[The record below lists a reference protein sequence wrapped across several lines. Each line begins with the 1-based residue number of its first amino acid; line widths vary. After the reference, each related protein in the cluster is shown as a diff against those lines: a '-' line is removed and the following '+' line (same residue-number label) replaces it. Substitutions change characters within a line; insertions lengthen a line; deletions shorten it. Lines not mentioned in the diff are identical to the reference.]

1 MNTVNSTAWANL
13 RKNRGR
19 NMLTG
24 TAILLTAFLLFT
36 ITTLG
41 FGVIRFQFHAANQLY
56 PTYHFMYRGVSG
68 QTAAQLS
75 HHAEIASLGLRQ
87 DTAEIVLDN
96 ARCRLIYLDE
106 TGLELGRIDLEK
118 GRYPSATNEIAVSE
132 GMLRTLGLNA
142 GLGDSVTLDYQP
154 VEAHGLGYEQQKTFV
169 ICGILPTPDTEDEYR
184 LYSALVSRDFMLE
197 TLAEPD
203 RLYRT
208 MIRLKNPESL
218 TTDAIV
224 NKAETIAQA
233 FSIPKGEISE
243 NTAYLIA
250 NYIDPSFYAAIAGI
264 LMVTIL
270 AGIIT
275 IYSIYYVSTM
285 YKVQEYGK
293 LKALGAT
300 QRQVRAIVFREGIFT
315 AVFAVSPGLA
325 LGTAASLGGFYIL
338 LNSFARD
345 DVLGDTLRSIYRS
358 GELSL
363 LQLWIYFFA
372 AAVALGTTAIA
383 LMRPV
388 HIAGRISPMEAMR
401 YDGLGNSVKAKFR
414 KGYEDVHLFRL
425 MKANLARNKKR
436 TVITLAS
443 LSITGILFLAV
454 SAILSCANPDEIAHD
469 RILHDLEL
477 SVYSISGD
485 KMRPEYDWKSIQQQN
500 PLNEEMKLRIGN
512 MAGVS
517 AIIEQPN
524 TNVLLPDV
532 YDGDAL
538 WSTSISGIPPVL
550 ADTMEA
556 SVTEGRVTYEEL
568 LSGNRIIV
576 NKKSFNWSP
585 DWKVGSVIRMIIQDG
600 EKEIPMEFQV
610 AAIADPPA
618 YLSHYA
624 SFMLPS
630 SVLEEICSN
639 NQTYYLSIA
648 AEKEN
653 LADVEENLLSL
664 TKENQFLRLHTYEE
678 EKAERAELTVFTSA
692 VCYIFLAVLGGI
704 CIMNLI
710 NTMINSVYVRRREL
724 GMMQALGMSEKQLFL
739 LFQMEGLFYT
749 FGTLLLSL
757 LFGSAAGYRFFR
769 WGKDSGFLGII
780 SFHYPFLQALFLFLI
795 IAVIQFGMTW
805 LLARSFR
812 KQSIIERIH
821 YNT

>member
-1 MNTVNSTAWANL
+1 MNTINSTALANL
-13 RKNRGR
+13 KKNRGR

-24 TAILLTAFLLFT
+24 IAILLTTFLLFT

-87 DTAEIVLDN
+87 DTAEIILDN

-118 GRYPSATNEIAVSE
+118 GRYPSVTDEIAISE
-132 GMLRTLGLNA
+132 GMLHALGLNA
-142 GLGDSVTLDYQP
+142 DLGDSVTLSYQP
-154 VEAHGLGYEQQKTFV
+154 AEAHGLGYEQQKTFV
-169 ICGILPTPDTEDEYR
+169 ICGILPTPDTEEEYS

-203 RLYRT
+203 RLYRA
-208 MIRLKNPESL
+208 MIRLENPESL
-218 TTDAIV
+218 TTDAII

-243 NTAYLIA
+243 NTPYLIA

-264 LMVTIL
+264 LLVTIL
-270 AGIIT
+270 AGVIT

-315 AVFAVSPGLA
+315 ALFAVPPGLV

-338 LNSFARD
+338 LNSFASD
-345 DVLGDTLRSIYRS
+345 DILGETLRSIYKS

-363 LQLWIYFFA
+363 LQLWIYIFA
-372 AAVALGTTAIA
+372 AAVALCTTAIA

-401 YDGLGNSVKAKFR
+401 YDGPGNSVKSKSR
-414 KGYEDVHLFRL
+414 KGYENVHLFRL

-443 LSITGILFLAV
+443 LSITGVLFLAV
-454 SAILSCANPDEIAHD
+454 STILSCADPDEIAHD
-469 RILHDLEL
+469 TILYDLEL
-477 SVYSISGD
+477 SIYSISGD

-500 PLNEEMKLRIGN
+500 PLDEEMKLRIGN
-512 MAGVS
+512 MPGVS
-517 AIIEQPN
+517 AILEQKN
-524 TNVLLPDV
+524 TKVLLPDV

-538 WSTSISGIPPVL
+538 WSTSISGIPSEL
-550 ADTMEA
+550 ADVMEA
-556 SVTEGRVTYEEL
+556 SVIEGSITYEDL
-568 LSGNRIIV
+568 TDGSRIIL

-585 DWKVGSVIRMIIQDG
+585 DWKVGSVIRMILQDG
-600 EKEIPMEFQV
+600 DKEIPMEFQV

-639 NQTYYLSIA
+639 NQTYYYSIDA
-648 AEKEN
+648 DKEKLE
-653 LADVEENLLSL
+653 AVEENLLAL
-664 TKENQFLRLHTYEE
+664 TKENRFLRLYTFEE
-678 EKAERAELTVFTSA
+678 EKAEHEELTVFTSA
-692 VCYIFLAVLGGI
+692 ICYIFLAVLGGI

-710 NTMINSVYVRRREL
+710 NTMTNSVYVRRREL

-749 FGTLLLSL
+749 FGTLLISL
-757 LFGSAAGYRFFR
+757 LLGSAAGFRFFQ

-780 SFHYPFLQALFLFLI
+780 RFHYPFAQALLLFLV
-795 IAVIQFGMTW
+795 IAVTQFGMTW

-812 KQSIIERIH
+812 KRSIIERIH

>member
-1 MNTVNSTAWANL
+1 MNTINSTALANL
-13 RKNRGR
+13 KKNRGR

-24 TAILLTAFLLFT
+24 IAILLTTFLLFT

-87 DTAEIVLDN
+87 DTAEIILDN

-106 TGLELGRIDLEK
+106 TGLELGRIALEK
-118 GRYPSATNEIAVSE
+118 GRYPSATDEIAISE
-132 GMLRTLGLNA
+132 GMLHALGLNA
-142 GLGDSVTLDYQP
+142 DLGDSVTLSYQP
-154 VEAHGLGYEQQKTFV
+154 AEAHGLGYEQQKTFV
-169 ICGILPTPDTEDEYR
+169 ICGILPTPDTEEEYS

-203 RLYRT
+203 RLYRA
-208 MIRLKNPESL
+208 MIRLENPESL
-218 TTDAIV
+218 TTDAII

-243 NTAYLIA
+243 NTPYLIA

-264 LMVTIL
+264 LLVTIL
-270 AGIIT
+270 AGVIT

-293 LKALGAT
+293 LKALGET

-315 AVFAVSPGLA
+315 ALFAVPPGLV

-338 LNSFARD
+338 LNSFASD
-345 DVLGDTLRSIYRS
+345 DILGETLRSIYKS

-363 LQLWIYFFA
+363 LQLWIYIFA
-372 AAVALGTTAIA
+372 AAVALCTTAIA

-401 YDGLGNSVKAKFR
+401 YDGPGNSVKSKSR
-414 KGYEDVHLFRL
+414 KGYENVHLFRL

-443 LSITGILFLAV
+443 LSITGVLFLAV
-454 SAILSCANPDEIAHD
+454 STILSCADPDEIAHD
-469 RILHDLEL
+469 TILYDLEL
-477 SVYSISGD
+477 SIYSISGD

-500 PLNEEMKLRIGN
+500 PLDEEMKLRIGN

-517 AIIEQPN
+517 AILEQKN
-524 TNVLLPDV
+524 TKVLLPDV

-538 WSTSISGIPPVL
+538 WSTSISGIPPEL
-550 ADTMEA
+550 ADVMEA
-556 SVTEGRVTYEEL
+556 SVIEGSITYEDL
-568 LSGNRIIV
+568 TDGSRIIL

-585 DWKVGSVIRMIIQDG
+585 DWKVGSVIRMILQDG
-600 EKEIPMEFQV
+600 DKEIPMEFQV

-639 NQTYYLSIA
+639 NQTYYYSIDA
-648 AEKEN
+648 DKEKLE
-653 LADVEENLLSL
+653 AVEENLLSL
-664 TKENQFLRLHTYEE
+664 TKENRFLRLYTFEE
-678 EKAERAELTVFTSA
+678 EKAEHEELTVFTSA
-692 VCYIFLAVLGGI
+692 ICYIFLAVLGGI

-710 NTMINSVYVRRREL
+710 NTMTNSVYVRRREL

-749 FGTLLLSL
+749 FGTLLISL
-757 LFGSAAGYRFFR
+757 LLGSAAGFRFFQ

-780 SFHYPFLQALFLFLI
+780 RFHYPFAQALLLFLV
-795 IAVIQFGMTW
+795 IAVTQFGMTW

-812 KQSIIERIH
+812 KRSIIERIH